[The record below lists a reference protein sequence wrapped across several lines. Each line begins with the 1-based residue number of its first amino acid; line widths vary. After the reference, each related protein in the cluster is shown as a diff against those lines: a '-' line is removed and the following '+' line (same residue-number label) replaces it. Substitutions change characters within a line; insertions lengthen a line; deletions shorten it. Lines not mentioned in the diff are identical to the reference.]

1 MNSKIKLGLISFV
14 VLALIAVA
22 GWLSIGLGGKLLGNY
37 KSLENIKT
45 TQGLASDTS
54 DYDPHITKVS
64 GEYQNFLGIVKSS
77 GDIEGIYEK
86 VSAGDYSYETLDDKS
101 LGRYTVES
109 KAFIKNEDVANKV
122 YQEAVRTFQEIG
134 YTTETKGNN
143 EMSFTREFQPAKE
156 ASDAQPG
163 VDTLVIALTE
173 KESSYEVSFN
183 YQSTELPLSGIPS
196 QGQPDYTVEEVNKMV
211 SEVDDGTLDA
221 CDFEPNGAVGGW
233 YPEYSCL
240 KELI

>member
-37 KSLENIKT
+37 KSLENVKT
-45 TQGLASDTS
+45 THGLASDTS

-77 GDIEGIYEK
+77 GDIEGVYEK
-86 VSAGDYSYETLDDKS
+86 ISAGDYSYES
-101 LGRYTVES
+101 LNEESVGKYTIES
-109 KAFIKNEDVANKV
+109 KVFIKNEDAANEV

-134 YTTETKGNN
+134 YVTEAKGDNK
-143 EMSFTREFQPAKE
+143 MSFNREFQPAKE
-156 ASDAQPG
+156 ASNAQPG

-173 KESSYEVSFN
+173 KESLYEVSFD

-196 QGQPDYTVEEVNKMV
+196 QGEPNYTVEEVNKMV

-221 CDFEPNGAVGGW
+221 CNFEPNGAVGGW
-233 YPEYSCL
+233 YPEYGCL
-240 KELI
+240 KDLL